1 MIFRPNIV
9 KKKLLLMQNDYNYQ
23 IESQNY
29 EWRKFMIIKRNA
41 YQNVM
46 CGAEYLHLM
55 YQLNL
60 SHLHTQTRL
69 NLT

>member
-41 YQNVM
+41 YQKVM
-46 CGAEYLHLM
+46 CGAE
-55 YQLNL
+55 
-60 SHLHTQTRL
+60 
-69 NLT
+69 